1 MGLTLGAIG
10 WVQLLPQA
18 HASTPTHQ
26 VWSRCCLRRMS
37 ARSSPGFLEQ
47 HDPPGDSDASPCL
60 RAVREVWPRVSQQ
73 EAEVGV
79 TVPLTVVP
87 TRTNLDT
94 EECLANASAS
104 PWRESASISGE
115 KESGVIVLCVA
126 GQGLSLRALGY
137 PKLPPRVLS
146 SPLKSRYPNN
156 VDDAL
161 HSAVESVFAY
171 SVHRRG
177 WSVCSHPPVLLI
189 DTAAMFIMD
198 NSVSVL
204 CRELRGLVDDGV
216 VSSIVV
222 TVHRDIAG
230 VATMAALRDVCSGC
244 LELRTEEGSAGRRRV
259 RSKLHLLK
267 SSGKII
273 VEECQLSIADHTVLV
288 GQSTTVSDSTTAA
301 ADERPDTSTATV
313 MYEGASAEQK
323 QKPRAADAATTRP
336 YTLTEAEQQGIL
348 DGGGGGRIFYQPD
361 DGDDFDDED
370 PDDDLDI

>member
-1 MGLTLGAIG
+1 MASETTLTSRVLAGVELTPLLLIADSMRCRGLALLQWHAARVLGDGVDVGSNRMGAAAPPSARKHPHHPPSVVALLFETDVGTFLAGIPGAARSPG
-10 WVQLLPQA
+10 GL
-18 HASTPTHQ
+18 
-26 VWSRCCLRRMS
+26 RCVAMPPRSERGVATSEPAGGGGGRDGATDGCADSNQSGYAGVPRKCLR
-37 ARSSPGFLEQ
+37 L
-47 HDPPGDSDASPCL
+47 
-60 RAVREVWPRVSQQ
+60 
-73 EAEVGV
+73 
-79 TVPLTVVP
+79 
-87 TRTNLDT
+87 
-94 EECLANASAS
+94 
-104 PWRESASISGE
+104 
-115 KESGVIVLCVA
+115 
-126 GQGLSLRALGY
+126 
-137 PKLPPRVLS
+137 
-146 SPLKSRYPNN
+146 
-156 VDDAL
+156 
-161 HSAVESVFAY
+161 AVERERK
-171 SVHRRG
+171 HL
-177 WSVCSHPPVLLI
+177 SHPPVLLI